1 MAQFFYL
8 CSKLK
13 IMKIKILKDVY
24 TSKGWRYVGEVHDLD
39 QKTSKHYIQKGI
51 GIEQKEEKA
60 AKETKEN
67 KSVKKELLKK
77 SKKCQAKKLFP
88 QRGQKL

>member
-1 MAQFFYL
+1 MFYCFVNIALSKWVAQFFYL

-39 QKTSKHYIQKGI
+39 QKTSKHYIEKGI

-67 KSVKKELLKK
+67 KSVKKRTTKK
-77 SKKCQAKKLFP
+77 K
-88 QRGQKL
+88 